1 MAFPKQ
7 LTRFTAFLALLTVFV
22 LSACTPAAP
31 SPTAT
36 TVPPTVTTAPSETLR
51 PSATNTSTATA
62 TLVPSATLIPSS
74 TPSPAPTF
82 TATPAAAFDKLQ
94 IISVSTSVT
103 GVSVIFKIPGINV
116 AYDVKIRN
124 YPYLCQLDAKAPDRL
139 FCNGLADPPFDK
151 ALDLVF
157 SDPQTKQVVY
167 TGSTIYS
174 SALLVKPTV
183 AGWATTNCANRGQN
197 VTCETECR
205 LLANGSPCVVS
216 TCSDACGLYFSVDS
230 CPKDMQND
238 FASCPPDLFAK
249 MKALYGIP

>member
-1 MAFPKQ
+1 MA
-7 LTRFTAFLALLTVFV
+7 AFLAILSVFV
-22 LSACTPAAP
+22 LAACTPGA
-31 SPTAT
+31 SNPTAT
-36 TVPPTVTTAPSETLR
+36 ATQSLPSETNAPSETPR
-51 PSATNTSTATA
+51 PTLTATPTA
-62 TLVPSATLIPSS
+62 TPTLVPSATPVPSS

-94 IISVSTSVT
+94 IISVSSGIN

-124 YPYLCQLDAKAPDRL
+124 YPYNCQLDAKAPDRL
-139 FCNGLADPPFDK
+139 FCNGLAEPPFDK
-151 ALDLVF
+151 QLDLIF
-157 SDPQTKQVVY
+157 SDPQTKQTVY
-167 TGSTIYS
+167 TGSTVYS

-183 AGWATTNCANRGQN
+183 AGWATTNCASRGQN

-230 CPKDMQND
+230 CPADMKND

-249 MKALYGIP
+249 MKALYNIP